1 MSTPNRTT
9 ERLKQKMVKVEAAE
23 AFQRYRR
30 HYASVVRGGVALF
43 VTNKPNFMCTNG
55 GVSL

>member
-1 MSTPNRTT
+1 
-9 ERLKQKMVKVEAAE
+9 MVKVEAAE

-30 HYASVVRGGVALF
+30 HYISVVRGGVALL

>member
-1 MSTPNRTT
+1 
-9 ERLKQKMVKVEAAE
+9 MVKVEAAE

-30 HYASVVRGGVALF
+30 HYTSVVRGGVALL